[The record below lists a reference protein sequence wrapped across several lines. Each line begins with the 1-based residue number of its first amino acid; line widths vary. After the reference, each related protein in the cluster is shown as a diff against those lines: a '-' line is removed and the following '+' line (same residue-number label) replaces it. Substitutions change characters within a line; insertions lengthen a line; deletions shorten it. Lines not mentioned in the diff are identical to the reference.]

1 QSRIDNSTNQPE
13 KAAATTGFAAD
24 SEMPHSKD
32 ERRHPRFGLLAAV
45 VAGAAAT
52 AGFTAAAV
60 QQNNSKKTSARAQQ
74 QRRNREL
81 VPKQLQKRDEF
92 DVVIDVPGNA
102 TLRAQDLSAAKRVL
116 VVCQGVVSL
125 ESNHLRASNLRKLVI
140 IADRVAGGSLDV
152 SGEKGA
158 DAPQDIAPGTPPV
171 PEINP
176 QTGSGSTGCR
186 GDRGK
191 LGKAGA
197 DGGHGADVCII
208 AREIADDFVVISK
221 GGDGGRG
228 GPGGRGGN
236 GGT

>member
-1 QSRIDNSTNQPE
+1 
-13 KAAATTGFAAD
+13 
-24 SEMPHSKD
+24 D
-32 ERRHPRFGLLAAV
+32 ERRRRRLGIAAAAGVGLLA
-45 VAGAAAT
+45 T
-52 AGFTAAAV
+52 AGVTAAILH
-60 QQNNSKKTSARAQQ
+60 QNNLKKKETARAQQ

-81 VPKQLQKRDEF
+81 VSKQLQKRDEF

-152 SGEKGA
+152 SGQKGA
-158 DAPQDIAPGTPPV
+158 DAPQDVAPETPPV